1 VRSRLS
7 TIRRTATLDLGEHNA
22 AFLWGP
28 RKVGKTTLLRQR
40 FPRASWY
47 DLLDS
52 DLRTRLL
59 LRPSTLR
66 EEVLGGRPAT
76 VVIDEVQKVPALLDE
91 VHGLLESTNTRF
103 ILCGSSARKLRRG
116 AANLL
121 GGRAWRFEL
130 FPLTTHELGVPSS
143 PAAARHLLTRIVN
156 HGLIPQH
163 HLMERPERALRG
175 YVLDYLAQEIQVEA
189 LTRNVPA
196 FARFLDAVA
205 LTHGQLLNYASVARD
220 CGVSAKT
227 VREYYQILDD
237 TLLGHRLPP
246 WRRARKRRLIETEK
260 YYLFDVGV
268 VRALSGM
275 RIIQAGTEE
284 FGRAFEHF
292 LIEEIRAYLS
302 YREKDLPLSY
312 WRTSTGLEVDLIVG
326 ALDLAIEFKA
336 SVGAGEGQTQGL
348 RALRADQKIRR
359 SMIVSLDE
367 RPRTLAGGIEVW
379 PWHLFCQGL
388 WAGEWV

>member
-1 VRSRLS
+1 
-7 TIRRTATLDLGEHNA
+7 
-22 AFLWGP
+22 
-28 RKVGKTTLLRQR
+28 
-40 FPRASWY
+40 
-47 DLLDS
+47 
-52 DLRTRLL
+52 
-59 LRPSTLR
+59 
-66 EEVLGGRPAT
+66 VLAGRPHT

-91 VHGLLESTNTRF
+91 VHGLLESTETRF
-103 ILCGSSARKLRRG
+103 ILCGSSARKLRHG

-121 GGRAWRFEL
+121 GGRAWRVEL
-130 FPLTTHELGVPSS
+130 FPLTTHELDVPKSA
-143 PAAARHLLTRIVN
+143 AAARQLLTRIVN

-163 HLMERPERALRG
+163 HLMDRPERALRG
-175 YVLDYLAQEIQVEA
+175 YGLDYLAQEIQAEG

-205 LTHGQLLNYASVARD
+205 LGHGQLLNYASVARD

-246 WRRARKRRLIETEK
+246 WRRTRKRRRIETEK
-260 YYLFDVGV
+260 YYLFDVGI

-275 RIIQAGTEE
+275 RLIHAGTEE

-302 YREKDLPLSY
+302 YRERHLPLAY

-326 ALDLAIEFKA
+326 DLDLAIEFKA
-336 SVGAGEGQTQGL
+336 SAGVGEGQAQGL
-348 RALRADQKIRR
+348 RALRADQKVQR

-379 PWHLFCQGL
+379 PWHLFCEGL